1 MFPAHLFHSGYEC
14 NTQGGD
20 ELSGCQADHQL
31 PELETCAE
39 IEEGMRAVVTPL
51 ARSEMILV
59 RLNPSLSMSVP
70 PKKPARMMSNMV
82 NKPVTPV

>member
-1 MFPAHLFHSGYEC
+1 MFPAHLFHSGDEC

-39 IEEGMRAVVTPL
+39 IEEGMRAVVTGEIRNDTCTLEPQ
-51 ARSEMILV
+51 
-59 RLNPSLSMSVP
+59 P
-70 PKKPARMMSNMV
+70 V
-82 NKPVTPV
+82 NECSAEKACQDDEQHGK